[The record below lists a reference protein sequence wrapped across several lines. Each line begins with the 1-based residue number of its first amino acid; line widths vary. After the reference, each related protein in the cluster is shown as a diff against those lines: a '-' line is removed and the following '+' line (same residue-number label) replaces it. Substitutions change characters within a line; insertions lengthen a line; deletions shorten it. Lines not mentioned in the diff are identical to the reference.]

1 MVRAASFAAPLASA
15 VLLSFAALGSL
26 PGVAPRAA
34 LAADAP
40 EAVAALKAAVAEV
53 DAAMKAKDESAV
65 SVAVKK
71 VPPLYKAVTDGG
83 ARSAAAKELASV
95 VKASKLTTARKDAL
109 DALVETEDG
118 KEAWKHLQ
126 GAYPADNVEDETR
139 WNVDVVKAV
148 GALHPDGAID
158 RLVETFKKA
167 KQADLAGAAVLA
179 LGNYKSSKQRVDI
192 LLQIVKAG
200 KNMVPSQSTS
210 KGVSADAQARWATLN
225 SAIGK
230 ALDTLTGETVGDS
243 VEWFKR
249 VDDLK
254 GKEKTLF
261 RD

>member
-1 MVRAASFAAPLASA
+1 MTRLASRAAPFAPA
-15 VLLSFAALGSL
+15 LLVACAALALL
-26 PGVAPRAA
+26 PGVAPRTA

-40 EAVAALKAAVAEV
+40 EAVASLKAAVAEV

-71 VPPLYKAVTDGG
+71 IPPLYKAVTDGS
-83 ARSAAAKELASV
+83 ARSAASKELASV
-95 VKASKLTTARKDAL
+95 VKSAKMTTARKDAL

-118 KEAWKHLQ
+118 KEAWRHLQ

-139 WNVDVVKAV
+139 WNVDVVKAI

-158 RLVETFKKA
+158 RLLETFKKA
-167 KQADLAGAAVLA
+167 KQPDLAAAAVLA
-179 LGNYKSSKQRVDI
+179 LGNYKSSKQRVDV

-200 KNMVPSQSTS
+200 KNMVPSQSAS

-225 SAIGK
+225 GAIGK

-243 VEWFKR
+243 IEWFKR

-254 GKEKTLF
+254 GKEKSLF